1 MYNFS
6 MRQTKSPRA
15 GDKERVKLPP
25 AEDSRDSPSKKM
37 VTQIKRVYECKT
49 CGLQFDS
56 RRQALTHVCKNKRIR
71 A

>member
-1 MYNFS
+1 
-6 MRQTKSPRA
+6 MRRTKTKSPRA

-25 AEDSRDSPSKKM
+25 TEDSRNSASKKKL
-37 VTQIKRVYECKT
+37 TQIKRVYECKT

-56 RRQALTHVCKNKRIR
+56 RKQALTHVCKNKRIR

>member
-1 MYNFS
+1 MYNFPCVRLGS
-6 MRQTKSPRA
+6 HPEWN
-15 GDKERVKLPP
+15 KERVKLPP

>member
-1 MYNFS
+1 
-6 MRQTKSPRA
+6 MRRTKTKSPRA
-15 GDKERVKLPP
+15 RDKGRVKSPS
-25 AEDSRDSPSKKM
+25 AEDSRDSTLKKM

-56 RRQALTHVCKNKRIR
+56 RRQALTHVCKNTRIR

>member
-1 MYNFS
+1 
-6 MRQTKSPRA
+6 MRRTKTKSPRP
-15 GDKERVKLPP
+15 GDKDRVKSPS
-25 AEDSRDSPSKKM
+25 AEDSRDSTSKKM

-49 CGLQFDS
+49 CGLQFDA

>member
-1 MYNFS
+1 
-6 MRQTKSPRA
+6 MRQTKTKSPKA

-25 AEDSRDSPSKKM
+25 AEDSRDSSSKL
-37 VTQIKRVYECKT
+37 TQIKRVYECKT

-56 RRQALTHVCKNKRIR
+56 RKQALTHVCKNKRIR